1 MTKRMKTA
9 GPVNRNDDIALKI
22 DSLGSEGQGVGR
34 YEGLAVF
41 VPFALPNEHVKA
53 HIIKAASNYAVGKL
67 TAVEVPSK
75 DRREPRCSSFTR
87 CGGCNLLHMDYAAQ
101 LEYKRNVVANAL
113 MRIGKVASPHVKRTI
128 GMEHPYHY
136 RNKAAFPFAMV
147 DGRMCFGFFCPAQP

>member
-1 MTKRMKTA
+1 M
-9 GPVNRNDDIALKI
+9 
-22 DSLGSEGQGVGR
+22 
-34 YEGLAVF
+34 
-41 VPFALPNEHVKA
+41 PFALPNEHVKA

-113 MRIGKVASPHVKRTI
+113 MRIGKVASPHVKRTMAWSILIITAIRLRSRSRWLMGACASAFLPRAAI
-128 GMEHPYHY
+128 GSF
-136 RNKAAFPFAMV
+136 R
-147 DGRMCFGFFCPAQP
+147 

>member
-1 MTKRMKTA
+1 MKTA

-67 TAVEVPSK
+67 IAVDTPSR

-87 CGGCNLLHMDYAAQ
+87 CGG
-101 LEYKRNVVANAL
+101 
-113 MRIGKVASPHVKRTI
+113 
-128 GMEHPYHY
+128 
-136 RNKAAFPFAMV
+136 
-147 DGRMCFGFFCPAQP
+147 